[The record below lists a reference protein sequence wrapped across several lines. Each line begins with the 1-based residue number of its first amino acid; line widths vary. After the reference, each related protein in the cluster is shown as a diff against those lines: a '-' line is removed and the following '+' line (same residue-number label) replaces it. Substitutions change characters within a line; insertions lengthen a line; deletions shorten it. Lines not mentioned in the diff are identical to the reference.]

1 MINKSYNLSSVL
13 LILVLILIGVALFI
27 LTLEVVNQKRAI
39 QDNRQ
44 DIESNI
50 QWQDEVQID
59 VVRWREAEQQYYTE

>member
-13 LILVLILIGVALFI
+13 LILVLTLIGVWLFI

-44 DIESNI
+44 DIEINI
-50 QWQDEVQID
+50 QWQDEVQTD

>member
-1 MINKSYNLSSVL
+1 MNKSHNLSSVL
-13 LILVLILIGVALFI
+13 LILVLSLIGVWLFI

-44 DIESNI
+44 DIEINI
-50 QWQDEVQID
+50 QWQEEVQTD

>member
-44 DIESNI
+44 DIEINI

-59 VVRWREAEQQYYTE
+59 LVRWREAEQQYYTE

>member
-1 MINKSYNLSSVL
+1 MNKSHNLSSVL
-13 LILVLILIGVALFI
+13 LILVLSLIGVWLFI

-44 DIESNI
+44 DIEINI
-50 QWQDEVQID
+50 QWQDEVQTD